1 MVQNFEGCFDW
12 EADSESSTPS
22 ADKSIAHALYVPSC
36 VSDGACLDS
45 VYCIFLHW
53 EDGFFLSCSRVCEQV
68 SKSNILSANVPQT
81 ALFLPRTSFTCFL
94 CWITAQTPQE
104 YLHAYLPSFVI
115 SLNSHTTIVIFFF
128 FLKQQRN
135 STRYSAE
142 TERNQPIFTL
152 KCARVPPRHRQ
163 YLRGSS
169 RHSYSLLFSL

>member
-1 MVQNFEGCFDW
+1 MEQNFVGFFDC
-12 EADSESSTPS
+12 EVASEPCTLST
-22 ADKSIAHALYVPSC
+22 ARIIAHALYAPSC

-68 SKSNILSANVPQT
+68 SKSNIPSANVPQT

-142 TERNQPIFTL
+142 TERN
-152 KCARVPPRHRQ
+152 KA
-163 YLRGSS
+163 
-169 RHSYSLLFSL
+169 